1 MPTPTIPPSFATLLA
16 TFRSCFTAPTYRT
29 FTAMAAGLLGQ
40 PGRATVT
47 GMLTGARLAGFW
59 HHTRAHRFFSAARW
73 SPDRLGLAVLEVIV
87 TLLVDPAEPL
97 LVVVDDS
104 LFKRRG
110 RKVYGSA
117 MHYDPTATGR
127 RRTAWGNNWVVVG
140 VLVALPFIPHRRVCL
155 PVGAR
160 LWRPHHPEAT
170 KQHLARTLLEQ
181 LAGHYPQRVVH
192 AIGDG
197 AFIGK
202 TMRALPANVTITARL
217 RADAALYALP
227 APRQPGQRGRPRRKG
242 DRLPELIW
250 LAGLVATPWQHAEV
264 WCYAKPQAIKLTVLR
279 CLWYGVL
286 GAQPVQVVMCRP
298 PRWPDGYQ
306 LAVVT
311 TDLDAGGVELIER
324 YALRWN
330 VEVCLEEARQVLG
343 VGQARNRTRRAVQ
356 RTVPFGLLCYSLL
369 VVWYAQHGQPTADV
383 AAHRAR
389 APWYRTKHAVSTAD
403 MLTAFR
409 RALLATQLHA
419 SPQVTPSLE
428 QLLGLQATWATPAA

>member
-16 TFRSCFTAPTYRT
+16 TLRSCFTAPTYRT

-47 GMLTGARLAGFW
+47 GMLTGARLAGVW

-160 LWRPHHPEAT
+160 LWRPRHPEAT

-181 LAGHYPQRVVH
+181 LAGRYPQRVVH
-192 AIGDG
+192 AICDG

-250 LAGLVATPWQHAEV
+250 LAGLVATPFKHAEV
-264 WCYAKPQAIKLTVLR
+264 WCYAKP
-279 CLWYGVL
+279 
-286 GAQPVQVVMCRP
+286 RP
-298 PRWPDGYQ
+298 
-306 LAVVT
+306 
-311 TDLDAGGVELIER
+311 
-324 YALRWN
+324 
-330 VEVCLEEARQVLG
+330 
-343 VGQARNRTRRAVQ
+343 
-356 RTVPFGLLCYSLL
+356 
-369 VVWYAQHGQPTADV
+369 
-383 AAHRAR
+383 
-389 APWYRTKHAVSTAD
+389 
-403 MLTAFR
+403 
-409 RALLATQLHA
+409 
-419 SPQVTPSLE
+419 
-428 QLLGLQATWATPAA
+428 

>member
-1 MPTPTIPPSFATLLA
+1 
-16 TFRSCFTAPTYRT
+16 
-29 FTAMAAGLLGQ
+29 MAAGLLGQ
-40 PGRATVT
+40 PGCCTVT
-47 GMLTGARLAGFW
+47 GMLAGARLAGIW
-59 HHTRAHRFFSAARW
+59 HHARAHRFFSAARW
-73 SPDRLGLAVLEVIV
+73 SPDQLGLAVVEAIV

-110 RKVYGSA
+110 RKVYGAA
-117 MHYDPTATGR
+117 MHYDPCATGR
-127 RRTAWGNNWVVVG
+127 RRTAWGNSWVVVG
-140 VLVALPFIPHRRVCL
+140 ILVGLPFVPHRRVCL
-155 PVGAR
+155 PVLAR

-170 KQHLARTLLEQ
+170 KQQLARTLLEQ
-181 LAGHYPQRVVH
+181 VAVRYPDRPIHV
-192 AIGDG
+192 ICDG

-202 TMRALPANVTITARL
+202 TMRELPGTMTITARL
-217 RADAALYALP
+217 RADAALYQP
-227 APRQPGQRGRPRRKG
+227 APPPSGRPGRPRRKG
-242 DRLPELIW
+242 ARLPELCW

-264 WCYAKPQAIKLTVLR
+264 RCYGKTQTMKLTVLS
-279 CLWYGVL
+279 CLWYGAL

-306 LAVVT
+306 LAIVT
-311 TDLDAGGVELIER
+311 TDQAATGVELVER

-330 VEVCLEEARQVLG
+330 VEVCLEEARQVCG
-343 VGQARNRTRRAVQ
+343 VGQARNRTRRAVE

-369 VVWYAQHGQPTADV
+369 VVWYAQHGQPAADL

-409 RALLATQLHA
+409 RALLAAQLQA

-428 QLLGLQATWATPAA
+428 QLLTLHVASATPAA